1 MSAGN
6 NRRAEVERPF
16 WLRAMLP
23 AVLRRVKGNTQKD
36 AEDARDSPRSG
47 SPWAP
52 ESSLSVAGWDAAPTA
67 AKRFALPVLAPF
79 RTSQRPSSRR
89 ESGAARPGPAQRE
102 GEIMDSRPSN
112 RPQHVHALERANQV
126 RRAR

>member
-52 ESSLSVAGWDAAPTA
+52 ESSLSVAGWDAAPDRGETICAPGSRTLSNLA
-67 AKRFALPVLAPF
+67 AAEQPARV
-79 RTSQRPSSRR
+79 RSSKT
-89 ESGAARPGPAQRE
+89 
-102 GEIMDSRPSN
+102 
-112 RPQHVHALERANQV
+112 
-126 RRAR
+126 RARAA